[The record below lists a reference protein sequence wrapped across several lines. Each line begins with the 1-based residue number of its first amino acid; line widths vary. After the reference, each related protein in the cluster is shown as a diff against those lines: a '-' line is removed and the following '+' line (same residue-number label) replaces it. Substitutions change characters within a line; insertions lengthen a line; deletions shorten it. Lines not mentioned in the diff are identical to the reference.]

1 MLIDPYSFY
10 EWRQPRQTTYTL
22 SLFVIASVAFC
33 LTPSWLLVKVITLIA
48 GLVFFALF
56 PIGSRYPDYRLLASP
71 AKWLF
76 WNIPDHGE
84 HSSFKWRTVS
94 DSRAFIVAEW
104 AIARLQ
110 IEGTRQETFGVHQ
123 EKHVDLESKG
133 APQHRGGLSVPSL
146 PTSKHSAVQ
155 HRSPRAVDGAN
166 PGADPTAR
174 SPRVLLHVSY
184 KCTSGRHSGSLFVT
198 SLGVRFE
205 TAVGFRHQWEITYGN
220 MKRVE
225 KVRNSDPKFHPL
237 LDVLSLTAEIPLNR
251 SIALSRW
258 APVKISCSLM
268 GMISRLRRRM

>member
-1 MLIDPYSFY
+1 M
-10 EWRQPRQTTYTL
+10 
-22 SLFVIASVAFC
+22 ACVAFC
-33 LTPSWLLVKVITLIA
+33 MTPSWLLVKVITLNA

-84 HSSFKWRTVS
+84 LTSFKWRTIS
-94 DSRAFIVAEW
+94 DLRAFIVAEW

-110 IEGTRQETFGVHQ
+110 IEGARQETSGVHQ
-123 EKHVDLESKG
+123 EKHVDLESEG
-133 APQHRGGLSVPSL
+133 APQHRSGLSIPSL
-146 PTSKHSAVQ
+146 PASKHPAVQ
-155 HRSPRAVDGAN
+155 HRSLRAVDGVN

-174 SPRVLLHVSY
+174 SPRVFVHASY

-198 SLGVRFE
+198 SLGVHFE
-205 TAVGFRHQWEITYGN
+205 TAVGFRHQWEIRYSN

-225 KVRNSDPKFHPL
+225 KVRNSDPIFHPL
-237 LDVLSLTAEIPLNR
+237 FDVLSLTPKIPLNR

-268 GMISRLRRRM
+268 AMISRSRRRMWRIETKSSRRSLGIAVFVGKL